1 MICLEI
7 NPGNIIRGEKMKK
20 EIEIILNS
28 THDAMIAV
36 DSKGIITLYNKAA
49 ERLTKH
55 DVDDVIGKHITDVVE
70 TTRLPYI
77 LKTGESELN
86 RKQPLGDINIVTN
99 RMPVR
104 DENGKIIGAVA
115 VFRDITEIVDLAEEI
130 TDLKEMKIMFEA
142 IFNSTQDAISV
153 VDQNGIGVLVNP
165 AYTRLTG
172 LSKEDMIGKHCS
184 VDISEGESIH
194 LKVLKSK
201 APIKGARIKV
211 GPKRKDVI
219 IDAAPMLVGGELRGS
234 VGVIHD
240 LTEIKRLTSEL
251 DEAKKIIRNLEAKYT
266 FDDIIGSHEKL
277 VNAIEKAK
285 IAAVTPA
292 TVILRGE
299 SGTGKELFAHAIHN
313 ASNRRYG
320 QFVRVNCAAISE
332 GILESELFGYEAGAF
347 TGALKEGKKGL
358 FEMAHGG
365 TIFLD
370 EIGEIKM
377 STQAKLLRVLQEKEV
392 VRVGGTKPVTIDVRI
407 LAATNVDLEQA
418 VKQGRF
424 REDLYYRLNVI
435 PIRIPSLKEHKRD
448 IYELTRHFIRKYN
461 QEYGRYV
468 TDISKE
474 ALEILMEIDW
484 PGNVREL
491 ENHIGRAIIN
501 MKFNETIIKSYHLPQ
516 NIEKNRKKPI
526 SNDFDIIEKEKDT
539 FSLEEVVQKV
549 EKEYIDRILKKNKYN
564 KTKTAKE
571 MKVSIR
577 NLYYKIKKY
586 GL

>member
-1 MICLEI
+1 
-7 NPGNIIRGEKMKK
+7 MKK

-36 DSKGIITLYNKAA
+36 DSKGIITLFNKAA
-49 ERLTKH
+49 EKLTKQN
-55 DVDDVIGKHITDVVE
+55 VDMVIGMHITDVIE

-77 LKTGESELN
+77 LETGESELN
-86 RKQPLGDINIVTN
+86 RKQPLGDINIITN

-104 DENGKIIGAVA
+104 DEKGNIIGAVA
-115 VFRDITEIVDLAEEI
+115 VFRDITEVLDLAEEI
-130 TDLKEMKIMFEA
+130 TDLKEMKARFEA

-153 VDQNGIGVLVNP
+153 VDQNGIGVLINP

-172 LSKEDMIGKHCS
+172 LSETDVIGKHCS

-194 LKVLKSK
+194 LKVLETRK
-201 APIKGARIKV
+201 PIKAARIKV

-219 IDAAPMLVGGELRGS
+219 IDAAPILVRGELRGS

-240 LTEIKRLTSEL
+240 ISEIKRLNSEL
-251 DEAKKIIRNLEAKYT
+251 DEAKQIIRKLEAKYT
-266 FDDIIGSHEKL
+266 FDDIMGSDEKL

-285 IAAVTPA
+285 IAASTPA

-313 ASNRRYG
+313 ASNRKHS

-332 GILESELFGYEAGAF
+332 SILESELFGYEEGAF
-347 TGALKEGKKGL
+347 TGALKGGKKGL
-358 FEMAHGG
+358 FERAHGG

-377 STQAKLLRVLQEKEV
+377 STQAKLLRVLQEKEI
-392 VRVGGTKPVTIDVRI
+392 VRVGGTKPIAINVRV
-407 LAATNVDLEQA
+407 LAATNLDLERA
-418 VKQGRF
+418 VKEGTF

-435 PIRIPSLKEHKRD
+435 PIRIPSLRQHKGD
-448 IYELTRHFIRKYN
+448 IYELVRHFIRKYN

-468 TDISKE
+468 TDISEE
-474 ALEILMEIDW
+474 ALEVFMEYDW

-491 ENHIGRAIIN
+491 ENFIGRAIIN
-501 MKFNETIIKSYHLPQ
+501 MKFNETIIKSYHLPKNKEIQ
-516 NIEKNRKKPI
+516 VEKNTVRG
-526 SNDFDIIEKEKDT
+526 IEINVEEEETIPLENVVEKI
-539 FSLEEVVQKV
+539 
-549 EKEYIDRILKKNKYN
+549 EKEYIEKILRKNDNN

-571 MKVSIR
+571 LKVSIR
-577 NLYYKIKKY
+577 NLYYKIRKY
-586 GL
+586 EIEN